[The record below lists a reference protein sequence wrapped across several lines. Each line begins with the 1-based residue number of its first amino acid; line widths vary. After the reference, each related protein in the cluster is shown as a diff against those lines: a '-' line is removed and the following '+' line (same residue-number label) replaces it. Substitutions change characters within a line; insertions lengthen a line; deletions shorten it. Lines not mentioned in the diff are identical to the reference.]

1 MDGGTGGVLFF
12 KTGGMPLTP
21 PTPSFVREQNL
32 TFAELCPTS
41 AHTITPTT
49 NNMADTTTTPA
60 PNIRTTAQWRTRIKA
75 ALKRA
80 GTYNQSLDFQI
91 ESLAGAMRTL
101 ELATA
106 EIDTLTTT
114 IVWEET
120 RYGRKM
126 APHPVFKIQRDAQ
139 SSVTRQMK
147 QLQLTTESL
156 TTDQSSDPL
165 IDLTQKLINTK

>member
-1 MDGGTGGVLFF
+1 MS
-12 KTGGMPLTP
+12 TP
-21 PTPSFVREQNL
+21 E
-32 TFAELCPTS
+32 
-41 AHTITPTT
+41 
-49 NNMADTTTTPA
+49 TPA
-60 PNIRTTAQWRTRIKA
+60 INVRTTAQWRTRIKA

-139 SSVTRQMK
+139 ASVTRQMK
-147 QLQLTTESL
+147 QLQLTTDQL
-156 TTDQSSDPL
+156 TTDQNSDPL

>member
-1 MDGGTGGVLFF
+1 M
-12 KTGGMPLTP
+12 
-21 PTPSFVREQNL
+21 S
-32 TFAELCPTS
+32 
-41 AHTITPTT
+41 TPTL
-49 NNMADTTTTPA
+49 NV
-60 PNIRTTAQWRTRIKA
+60 RTTAQWRTRIKA

-106 EIDTLTTT
+106 EIDTLNTT

-126 APHPVFKIQRDAQ
+126 APHPVFKMQRDAQ
-139 SSVTRQMK
+139 ASVTRQMK
-147 QLQLTTESL
+147 QLQLTADQL
-156 TTDQSSDPL
+156 PTDQNSDPL

>member
-1 MDGGTGGVLFF
+1 
-12 KTGGMPLTP
+12 MP
-21 PTPSFVREQNL
+21 E
-32 TFAELCPTS
+32 
-41 AHTITPTT
+41 
-49 NNMADTTTTPA
+49 TPA
-60 PNIRTTAQWRTRIKA
+60 PEAPALSVRTTAQWRTRIKA

-106 EIDTLTTT
+106 EIDTLNTT

-139 SSVTRQMK
+139 ASVTRQMK
-147 QLQLTTESL
+147 QLQLTTDQL
-156 TTDQSSDPL
+156 TTDQNSDPL